1 MTKEEEELPSV
12 VEVEYESKT
21 KKLKF
26 LSNLIEE
33 SKVNRIKALNFF
45 SFAISEEHKVSS
57 LQIDK

>member
-1 MTKEEEELPSV
+1 LPSV